1 MKAALARF
9 LSEEEGASL
18 IEYVLIL
25 ALVVLVS
32 AGILLPSNDTSK
44 GQLPRAVGNHFDA
57 KAAPLN
63 PAGK

>member
-1 MKAALARF
+1 MKALLAQLALD
-9 LSEEEGASL
+9 EDGATM

-25 ALVVLVS
+25 ALVVLVT
-32 AGILLPSNDTSK
+32 AGVLLPSNDTSK
-44 GQLPRAVGNHFDA
+44 GQLPRAVGGHFDA